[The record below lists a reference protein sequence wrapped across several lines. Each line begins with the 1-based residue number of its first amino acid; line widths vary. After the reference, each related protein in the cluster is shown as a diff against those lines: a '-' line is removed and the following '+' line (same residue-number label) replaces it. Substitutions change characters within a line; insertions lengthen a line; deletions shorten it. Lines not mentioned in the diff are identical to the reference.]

1 VTEPATAEKVAL
13 VDPAG
18 TVTEAGTVRAALLL
32 DAATAMPP
40 EGAFCVNCT
49 VHVVAPPDVTTVWLQ
64 FRDDSA
70 GGGGGGNNT
79 VTPPP
84 VADTG
89 IEEPSGK
96 AITGWATRTER
107 VLLGELALS
116 ATITTATTPSPIAV
130 WFIPQTKHVV
140 SPPVV

>member
-1 VTEPATAEKVAL
+1 
-13 VDPAG
+13 
-18 TVTEAGTVRAALLL
+18 
-32 DAATAMPP
+32 
-40 EGAFCVNCT
+40 
-49 VHVVAPPDVTTVWLQ
+49 VHVVAPPDVTTVGLQ

-70 GGGGGGNNT
+70 GGGGGGNT

-96 AITGWATRTER
+96 AIKGWATRTER
-107 VLLGELALS
+107 VLLGELALN
-116 ATITTATTPSPIAV
+116 ATATTATTPSPMVV

-140 SPPVV
+140 SLLVV